1 MFILYFCRK
10 SMGKVVHNNYITIA
24 KAIGIILMVIGHSG
38 CPSLLFRFIYLF
50 HMPLFFFCSG
60 IFFKEIISKEDAFVF
75 LKKRVMGLYV
85 PFVKWSVLFL
95 LIHNLLI
102 LVGIYNSQYG
112 FEGGSSFYGIKD
124 TLNNLGMILFTMHG
138 YEELLGGFWFIRAL
152 FLSSLLIVVFSFLL
166 RKIPKYKHE
175 LMCLIFLLLTI
186 LIRRYFNNEELWR
199 DISMGIFGALF
210 FMFGNLLK
218 QYGNIWKNKYV
229 LATCSLTFLLSL
241 LYFSDVVKMECGYNK
256 VIPYAI
262 AAISGILVVLFV
274 SYVLEKKASLIN
286 PVMYYIGNHTL
297 LILALHFLC
306 FRLVSVVLFFI
317 YNIDFVHVA
326 EHPVI
331 QDIDTSIGSWW
342 WMLYAF
348 AGISIPLLLKYGI
361 DSLISKVR

>member
-1 MFILYFCRK
+1 
-10 SMGKVVHNNYITIA
+10 
-24 KAIGIILMVIGHSG
+24 
-38 CPSLLFRFIYLF
+38 
-50 HMPLFFFCSG
+50 
-60 IFFKEIISKEDAFVF
+60 
-75 LKKRVMGLYV
+75 
-85 PFVKWSVLFL
+85 
-95 LIHNLLI
+95 
-102 LVGIYNSQYG
+102 
-112 FEGGSSFYGIKD
+112 
-124 TLNNLGMILFTMHG
+124 
-138 YEELLGGFWFIRAL
+138 
-152 FLSSLLIVVFSFLL
+152 
-166 RKIPKYKHE
+166 
-175 LMCLIFLLLTI
+175 
-186 LIRRYFNNEELWR
+186 
-199 DISMGIFGALF
+199 MGIFGALF

>member
-1 MFILYFCRK
+1 
-10 SMGKVVHNNYITIA
+10 
-24 KAIGIILMVIGHSG
+24 MVIGHSG
-38 CPSLLFRFIYLF
+38 CPALLFRFIYLF

-60 IFFKEIISKEDAFVF
+60 IFFKEIISKDNAFVF
-75 LKKRVMGLYV
+75 LKKKFVGLYV
-85 PFVKWSVLFL
+85 PFVKWSVFFL

-102 LVGIYNSQYG
+102 LVGIYNLQYG
-112 FEGGSSFYGIKD
+112 FEGGSLFYGIKE

-138 YEELLGGFWFIRAL
+138 YDELLGGFWFIRAL
-152 FLSSLLIVVFSFLL
+152 FLSSLSIVVFSILL
-166 RKIPKYKHE
+166 RKVPMYNHE
-175 LMCLIFLLLTI
+175 LMCLIFLLLTV
-186 LIRRYFNNEELWR
+186 LIRRYLNNTELWS
-199 DISMGIFGALF
+199 DMSMGTFGALF
-210 FMFGNLLK
+210 FIVGNLQK

-229 LATCSLTFLLSL
+229 LATCSLTLMLSMF
-241 LYFSDVVKMECGYNK
+241 YFGDVVKMECGYNK

-262 AAISGILVVLFV
+262 AAISGILAVLFF
-274 SYVLEKKASLIN
+274 SYALEKKASLIC

-306 FRLVSVVLFFI
+306 FRLVSVVLVFI

-331 QDIDTSIGSWW
+331 QNIDTSIGSWW

>member
-1 MFILYFCRK
+1 
-10 SMGKVVHNNYITIA
+10 MGKIVHNNYITVA

-38 CPSLLFRFIYLF
+38 CPALLFRFIYLF

-60 IFFKEIISKEDAFVF
+60 IFFKEIISKDNAFVF
-75 LKKRVMGLYV
+75 LKKRFVGLYV
-85 PFVKWSVLFL
+85 PFVKWSVFFL

-112 FEGGSSFYGIKD
+112 FEGGSLFYGIKE

-138 YEELLGGFWFIRAL
+138 YDELLGGFWFIRAL
-152 FLSSLLIVVFSFLL
+152 FLSSLSIVVFSILL
-166 RKIPKYKHE
+166 RKVPMYNHE
-175 LMCLIFLLLTI
+175 LMCLIFLLLTV
-186 LIRRYFNNEELWR
+186 LIRRYLNNTELWS
-199 DISMGIFGALF
+199 DMSMGTFGALF
-210 FMFGNLLK
+210 FIVGNLQN

-229 LATCSLTFLLSL
+229 LATCSLTLMLSMF
-241 LYFSDVVKMECGYNK
+241 YFGDVVKMECGYNK

-262 AAISGILVVLFV
+262 AAISGILAVLFF
-274 SYVLEKKASLIN
+274 SYALEKKASLIC

-306 FRLVSVVLFFI
+306 FRLVSVVLVFI

-331 QDIDTSIGSWW
+331 QNIDTSIGSWW

>member
-1 MFILYFCRK
+1 
-10 SMGKVVHNNYITIA
+10 MGKIVHNNYITVA

-38 CPSLLFRFIYLF
+38 CPALLFRFIYLF

-60 IFFKEIISKEDAFVF
+60 IFFKEIISKDNAFVF
-75 LKKRVMGLYV
+75 LKKRFVGLYV
-85 PFVKWSVLFL
+85 PFVKWSVFFL

-112 FEGGSSFYGIKD
+112 FEGGSLFYGIKE

-138 YEELLGGFWFIRAL
+138 YDELLGGFWFIRAL
-152 FLSSLLIVVFSFLL
+152 FLSSLSIVVFSILL
-166 RKIPKYKHE
+166 RKVPMYNHE
-175 LMCLIFLLLTI
+175 LMCLIFLLLTV
-186 LIRRYFNNEELWR
+186 LIRRYLNNTELWS
-199 DISMGIFGALF
+199 DMSMGTFGALF
-210 FMFGNLLK
+210 FIVGNLQN

-229 LATCSLTFLLSL
+229 LATCSLTLMLSMF
-241 LYFSDVVKMECGYNK
+241 YFGDVVKMECGYNK

-262 AAISGILVVLFV
+262 AAISGILAVLFF
-274 SYVLEKKASLIN
+274 SYALEKKASLIC

-306 FRLVSVVLFFI
+306 FRLVSVVLVFI

>member
-1 MFILYFCRK
+1 
-10 SMGKVVHNNYITIA
+10 
-24 KAIGIILMVIGHSG
+24 MVIGHSG
-38 CPSLLFRFIYLF
+38 CPALLFRFIYLF

-60 IFFKEIISKEDAFVF
+60 IFFKEIISKDNAFVF
-75 LKKRVMGLYV
+75 LKKRFVGLYV
-85 PFVKWSVLFL
+85 PFVKWSVFFL

-112 FEGGSSFYGIKD
+112 FEGGSLFYGIKE

-138 YEELLGGFWFIRAL
+138 YDELLGGFWFIRAL
-152 FLSSLLIVVFSFLL
+152 FLSSLSIVVFSILL
-166 RKIPKYKHE
+166 RKVPMYNRE
-175 LMCLIFLLLTI
+175 LMCLIFLLLTV
-186 LIRRYFNNEELWR
+186 LIRRYLNNTELWS
-199 DISMGIFGALF
+199 DMSMGTFGALF
-210 FMFGNLLK
+210 FIVGNLQN

-229 LATCSLTFLLSL
+229 LATCSLTLMLSMF
-241 LYFSDVVKMECGYNK
+241 YFGDVVKMECGYNK

-262 AAISGILVVLFV
+262 AAISGILAVLFF
-274 SYVLEKKASLIN
+274 SYALEKKASLIC

-306 FRLVSVVLFFI
+306 FRLVSVVLVFI

-331 QDIDTSIGSWW
+331 QNIDTSIGSWW